1 MGSIPTNIQLFWSG
15 NLIASRP
22 LLSKRLTDEKVS
34 MDTFLDETMREP
46 LSLRPK
52 RSGLCTQYIPPST
65 AARDKLELMLPLVV
79 LFGVLTTSLQ
89 KPKESPPTWTSLKTT
104 PLTIR
109 STLTRPRNE
118 TSGMTQLLRKVLF
131 SRAKVQIPYITNK

>member
-1 MGSIPTNIQLFWSG
+1 MGSIPTNIQPFWSG

-65 AARDKLELMLPLVV
+65 KERANLVQILPQAV
-79 LFGVLTTSLQ
+79 LFKVLTVALLT
-89 KPKESPPTWTSLKTT
+89 PRESPLTWTSLKTT

-118 TSGMTQLLRKVLF
+118 ASGMTQLLRKALF
-131 SRAKVQIPYITNK
+131 LRAKVRK